1 MSWDWDYAWDIVPD
15 LWDGMKVAL
24 EATAYG
30 YLIALALGLLLA
42 LARRNRHRWISLPI
56 ALLSELIRS
65 TPLLV
70 QLFFMFYLLPEIGIT
85 WEPLTVGAVT
95 LGIHYATYT
104 SEVYRSGIDNVPVG
118 QWEAATALNLPRRR
132 VWTSV
137 ILPQAVPRVIP
148 ALGNYL
154 IAMFKDTPQLIAITV
169 VEVFSTARELN
180 SETFRT
186 LEPFTMAGI
195 FYLVV
200 ALVMSG
206 LLRLVERRFGLVRST

>member
-1 MSWDWDYAWDIVPD
+1 VSWDWQYAWDIVPD
-15 LWDGMKVAL
+15 LWDGMLVAL
-24 EATAYG
+24 QATGYG
-30 YLIALALGLLLA
+30 YLLALVLGLGLA
-42 LARRNRHRWISLPI
+42 LLRRSPSRWVSVPV
-56 ALLSELIRS
+56 ALVCELIRS

-70 QLFFMFYLLPEIGIT
+70 QLFFMFYVLPTIGIT
-85 WEPLTVGAVT
+85 WEPLTVGAIT

-104 SEVYRSGIDNVPVG
+104 SEVYRSGIEGVPVG

-137 ILPQAVPRVIP
+137 ILPQAVPRVVP

-154 IAMFKDTPQLIAITV
+154 ISMFKDTPQLIAITV

-180 SETFRT
+180 AETFRT
-186 LEPFTMAGI
+186 LEPFTVAGV
-195 FYLVV
+195 FYLVI

-206 LLRLVERRFGLVRST
+206 LLRLVERRFGRVRG

>member
-1 MSWDWDYAWDIVPD
+1 VSWDWQYAWDIVPD
-15 LWDGMKVAL
+15 LWDGMLVAL
-24 EATAYG
+24 QATLYG
-30 YLIALALGLLLA
+30 YVLALVLGLALALLRRSPSRWVSVPVA
-42 LARRNRHRWISLPI
+42 LI
-56 ALLSELIRS
+56 SELIRS

-70 QLFFMFYLLPEIGIT
+70 QLFFMFYVLPTVGIT
-85 WEPLTVGAVT
+85 WEPLTVGALT

-104 SEVYRSGIDNVPVG
+104 SEVYRSGIEGVPAG

-137 ILPQAVPRVIP
+137 ILPQAVPRVVP

-154 IAMFKDTPQLIAITV
+154 LSMFKDTPQLIAITV

-186 LEPFTMAGI
+186 LEPFTVAGV
-195 FYLVV
+195 FYLVI

-206 LLRLVERRFGLVRST
+206 LLRLVERRFGRVRSM

>member
-1 MSWDWDYAWDIVPD
+1 MTWDWDYAWDIVPD
-15 LWDGMKVAL
+15 LWDGMLVAL
-24 EATAYG
+24 QATLYG
-30 YLIALALGLLLA
+30 YALALVLGLVLA
-42 LARRNRHRWISLPI
+42 LLRRSPTRWVTVPVTLV
-56 ALLSELIRS
+56 SELIRS
-65 TPLLV
+65 TPVLV
-70 QLFFMFYLLPEIGIT
+70 QLFFMFYVLPTIGISLA
-85 WEPLTVGAVT
+85 PLTIGALT

-104 SEVYRSGIDNVPVG
+104 SEVYRSGIDGVPPG

-137 ILPQAVPRVIP
+137 ILPQAVPRVVP

-180 SETFRT
+180 AETFRT
-186 LEPFTMAGI
+186 LEPFTMAGL

-206 LLRLVERRFGLVRST
+206 LLRLVERRFGRVRSM

>member
-1 MSWDWDYAWDIVPD
+1 MNWDWDYAWDIVPD
-15 LWDGMKVAL
+15 LWDGMLVAL

-30 YLIALALGLLLA
+30 YVLALVLGLALALL
-42 LARRNRHRWISLPI
+42 RRSRRRWVSLPV
-56 ALLSELIRS
+56 AAVSEFIRS

-70 QLFFMFYLLPEIGIT
+70 QLFFMYYMLPTIGIT
-85 WEPLTVGAVT
+85 WGALTVGALT

-118 QWEAATALNLPRRR
+118 QWEAATALNLPTRR

-148 ALGNYL
+148 ALANYV
-154 IAMFKDTPQLIAITV
+154 IAMFKDTPQLIAISV
-169 VEVFSTARELN
+169 VEVFAVAREEN
-180 SETFRT
+180 SQTFQT

-195 FYLVV
+195 FYLVIALAMSAV
-200 ALVMSG
+200 A
-206 LLRLVERRFGLVRST
+206 RLVERRFGKVRST

>member
-30 YLIALALGLLLA
+30 YLIALALSLA
-42 LARRNRHRWISLPI
+42 LALLRRSRRRVVAVPI
-56 ALLSELIRS
+56 ALISEFIRS

-70 QLFFMFYLLPEIGIT
+70 QLFFMFSVLPAIGLD
-85 WEPLTVGAVT
+85 WAPLTVGAVT

-104 SEVYRSGIDNVPVG
+104 SEVFRSGIDNVPAG

-137 ILPQAVPRVIP
+137 VLPQAVPRVIP
-148 ALGNYL
+148 ALANYL

-169 VEVFSTARELN
+169 LEVFSTARELN
-180 SETFRT
+180 AETFRT
-186 LEPFTMAGI
+186 LEPFTMAGL

-200 ALVMSG
+200 TLVMAG
-206 LLRLVERRFGLVRST
+206 LAKLVERRFGLVRQT

>member
-1 MSWDWDYAWDIVPD
+1 MSWDWQYAWDIVPD
-15 LWDGMKVAL
+15 LWDGMLVAL
-24 EATAYG
+24 QATLYG
-30 YLIALALGLLLA
+30 YVLALVLGLGLA
-42 LARRNRHRWISLPI
+42 LLRRSPSRWVSLPV
-56 ALLSELIRS
+56 ALISELIRS

-70 QLFFMFYLLPEIGIT
+70 QLFFMFYVLPTIGIT
-85 WEPLTVGAVT
+85 WEPLTVGALT

-104 SEVYRSGIDNVPVG
+104 SEVYRSGIEGVPVG

-137 ILPQAVPRVIP
+137 ILPQAVPRVVP

-154 IAMFKDTPQLIAITV
+154 ISMFKDTPQLIAITV

-180 SETFRT
+180 TETFRT
-186 LEPFTMAGI
+186 LEPFTVAGV
-195 FYLVV
+195 FYLVI

-206 LLRLVERRFGLVRST
+206 LLRLVERRFGRVRG

>member
-30 YLIALALGLLLA
+30 YLIALALGLGLA
-42 LARRNRHRWISLPI
+42 LLRRSRHRLVAVPI
-56 ALLSELIRS
+56 ALVSEFIRS

-70 QLFFMFYLLPEIGIT
+70 QLFFMFSVLPTIGLD
-85 WEPLTVGAVT
+85 WEPLTIGAVT

-104 SEVYRSGIDNVPVG
+104 SEVFRSGIDNVPAG

-132 VWTSV
+132 VWASV

-148 ALGNYL
+148 ALANYL
-154 IAMFKDTPQLIAITV
+154 ISMFKDTPQLIAITV
-169 VEVFSTARELN
+169 LEVFSTARELN
-180 SETFRT
+180 AETFRT
-186 LEPFTMAGI
+186 LEPFTMAGL

-200 ALVMSG
+200 TLVMSG
-206 LLRLVERRFGLVRST
+206 LAKLVERRFGLVRQT

>member
-1 MSWDWDYAWDIVPD
+1 MNWDWDYAWDIVPD
-15 LWDGMKVAL
+15 LWDGMLVAL
-24 EATAYG
+24 QATLYG
-30 YLIALALGLLLA
+30 YVLALVLGLGLA
-42 LARRNRHRWISLPI
+42 LLRRSPTRWVTVPVTLV
-56 ALLSELIRS
+56 SELIRC

-70 QLFFMFYLLPEIGIT
+70 QLFVMFYLLPSIGIS
-85 WEPLTVGAVT
+85 WEPLTVGALT
-95 LGIHYATYT
+95 LGIHYATYV
-104 SEVYRSGIDNVPVG
+104 SEVYRSGIDGVPVG

-132 VWTSV
+132 VWTSL

-154 IAMFKDTPQLIAITV
+154 LAMFKDTPQLIAITV

-186 LEPFTMAGI
+186 LEPFTVAGV

-206 LLRLVERRFGLVRST
+206 LLRLVERRFGRVRSM

>member
-1 MSWDWDYAWDIVPD
+1 MTWDWDYAWDIVPD
-15 LWDGMKVAL
+15 LWDGMLVAL
-24 EATAYG
+24 QATLYG
-30 YLIALALGLLLA
+30 YVLALVLGLVLA
-42 LARRNRHRWISLPI
+42 LLRRSPTRWVTVPLT
-56 ALLSELIRS
+56 LVSELIRS
-65 TPLLV
+65 TPVLV
-70 QLFFMFYLLPEIGIT
+70 QLFFMFYVLPTIGISLA
-85 WEPLTVGAVT
+85 PLTIGALT

-104 SEVYRSGIDNVPVG
+104 SEVYRSGIDGVPAG

-137 ILPQAVPRVIP
+137 ILPQALPRVVP

-180 SETFRT
+180 AETFRT
-186 LEPFTMAGI
+186 LEPFTMAGL
-195 FYLVV
+195 FYLAV

-206 LLRLVERRFGLVRST
+206 VLRLVERRFGRVRSM

>member
-30 YLIALALGLLLA
+30 YLIALALGLALA
-42 LARRNRHRWISLPI
+42 LLRRSRRRVVAVPI
-56 ALLSELIRS
+56 ALISEFIRS

-70 QLFFMFYLLPEIGIT
+70 QLFFMFSVLPAIGLD
-85 WEPLTVGAVT
+85 WAPLTVGAVT

-104 SEVYRSGIDNVPVG
+104 SEVFRSGIDNVPAG

-137 ILPQAVPRVIP
+137 VLPQAVPRVIP
-148 ALGNYL
+148 ALANYL

-169 VEVFSTARELN
+169 LEVFSTARELN
-180 SETFRT
+180 AETFRT
-186 LEPFTMAGI
+186 LEPFTMAGL

-200 ALVMSG
+200 TLVMAG
-206 LLRLVERRFGLVRST
+206 LAKLVERRFGLVRQT

>member
-30 YLIALALGLLLA
+30 YLIALALGLGLA
-42 LARRNRHRWISLPI
+42 LLRRSRHRLVAVPI
-56 ALLSELIRS
+56 ALVSEFIRS

-70 QLFFMFYLLPEIGIT
+70 QLFFMFSVLPTIGLD
-85 WEPLTVGAVT
+85 WEPLTIGAVT

-104 SEVYRSGIDNVPVG
+104 SEVFRSGIDNVPAG

-148 ALGNYL
+148 ALANYL
-154 IAMFKDTPQLIAITV
+154 ISMFKDTPQLIAITV
-169 VEVFSTARELN
+169 LEVFSTARELN
-180 SETFRT
+180 AETFRT
-186 LEPFTMAGI
+186 LEPFTMAGL

-200 ALVMSG
+200 TLVMSG
-206 LLRLVERRFGLVRST
+206 LAKLVERRFGLVRQT

>member
-1 MSWDWDYAWDIVPD
+1 MTWDWDYAWDIVPD

-30 YLIALALGLLLA
+30 YLIALALGLGLA
-42 LARRNRHRWISLPI
+42 LLRRSRSRWVSVPVALIS
-56 ALLSELIRS
+56 EFIRS

-70 QLFFMFYLLPEIGIT
+70 QLFFMYYMLPSIGID
-85 WEPLTVGAVT
+85 WAPLTVGALT

-137 ILPQAVPRVIP
+137 ILPQAIPRVIP
-148 ALGNYL
+148 ALANYL

-169 VEVFSTARELN
+169 LEVFSTARELN

-206 LLRLVERRFGLVRST
+206 LAKLVERRFGLVRQT

>member
-1 MSWDWDYAWDIVPD
+1 MTWDWDYAWDIVPD

-30 YLIALALGLLLA
+30 YLIALALGLALA
-42 LARRNRHRWISLPI
+42 LLRRSRNRWISVPI
-56 ALLSELIRS
+56 ALISEFIRS

-70 QLFFMFYLLPEIGIT
+70 QLFFMYYMLPSIGID
-85 WEPLTVGAVT
+85 WEPLTIGAVT

-104 SEVYRSGIDNVPVG
+104 SEVYRSGIDGVPAG
-118 QWEAATALNLPRRR
+118 QWEAATALNLPKRRM
-132 VWTSV
+132 WTSV
-137 ILPQAVPRVIP
+137 ILPQAIPRVIP
-148 ALGNYL
+148 ALANYL

-169 VEVFSTARELN
+169 LEVFSTARELN

-206 LLRLVERRFGLVRST
+206 LAKLVERRFGKVRQT